1 MTNVR
6 RYYIPNAPVFI
17 TAVCYQRKPFLE
29 NDVNKEL
36 LLSVMRDVKSSKP
49 FSMIAYVLLDDHF
62 HWIIKTCRSGC
73 DQRELPDK
81 TENVRERFA
90 HPDLQSGIVH
100 FSQIMQSVKLRFVH
114 RFKRVRGIETS
125 ISLWQRRFW
134 DHVIRGQKD
143 LSRHLDYIHYN
154 PVKHGYVASPFEY
167 EWSSFKTLVKRG
179 KAITRRSG
187 CPQGLPDK
195 KRQMSVL

>member
-6 RYYIPNAPVFI
+6 RYYIPNTPVFI
-17 TAVCYQRKPFLE
+17 TAVCYGRKPFLK
-29 NDVNKEL
+29 NDADKEL
-36 LLSVMRDVKSSKP
+36 LLSVMRDVKFSKP

-62 HWIIKTCRSGC
+62 HWIIKPCRSGCDQRELPDKTEIEPRRSGC

-81 TENVRERFA
+81 TENVRERSA

-114 RFKRVRGIETS
+114 RFKKVQGIETS

-143 LSRHLDYIHYN
+143 LSRH
-154 PVKHGYVASPFEY
+154 K
-167 EWSSFKTLVKRG
+167 
-179 KAITRRSG
+179 
-187 CPQGLPDK
+187 
-195 KRQMSVL
+195 VLIL